1 MNITTSELVYIN
13 EAAKALKQKDFI
25 LIDNAM
31 IGLDNIE
38 NLVTFILLDNNFLT
52 NYFHGIIINQRS
64 LSAFIK
70 TISIESDFEF
80 DSMNTVIQTKSGGE
94 LLIGFDQRIAELA
107 CSRYK
112 TAISIDAS
120 YINSVPEKE
129 APNITE
135 SIQNMSKADGAIRV
149 NYYNYYMTLFPSIL
163 PLTKSDK
170 MYISI
175 FELCYI
181 PKLFVGKFRIN
192 KKKFDVITYIH
203 YYNIT

>member
-1 MNITTSELVYIN
+1 
-13 EAAKALKQKDFI
+13 
-25 LIDNAM
+25 M

-38 NLVTFILLDNNFLT
+38 NIVTFILLDNNFFI
-52 NYFHGIIINQRS
+52 NHFNGAIINQRA

-80 DSMNTVIQTKSGGE
+80 DSINNIIRTKSGGE
-94 LLIGFDQRIAELA
+94 LCIGFNYSIAELA

-112 TAISIDAS
+112 DAMLIDSS
-120 YINSVPEKE
+120 YINSIPEKE
-129 APNITE
+129 AQNITN

-149 NYYNYYMTLFPSIL
+149 NYYDYYMTLFPSIL

-175 FELCYI
+175 FEKHFTLNH
-181 PKLFVGKFRIN
+181 FVAKFRIN
-192 KKKFDVITYIH
+192 KKKFNIIIYIH
-203 YYNIT
+203 YLKI